1 MKSITIAGRT
11 GKNAELRRTQDG
23 TQVLSF
29 SVAVDDGYGDR
40 KKTLWFDCSLFGK
53 RGAALES
60 ILPKGTSV
68 TVSGDFS
75 TREHDGKTYLQV
87 RVNDV
92 TLQGGKPEGASK
104 PARQQSMYDRD
115 DPRTGG
121 SYGGNDMDDD
131 LPFAMEWR

>member
-53 RGAALES
+53 RGAALEP

-75 TREHDGKTYLQV
+75 TREHDGKIYLQV

-92 TLQGGKPEGASK
+92 TLQGGKPEGG
-104 PARQQSMYDRD
+104 
-115 DPRTGG
+115 RTGTSQPKASDFSG
-121 SYGGNDMDDD
+121 AYGGND
-131 LPFAMEWR
+131 LNSEIPF

>member
-87 RVNDV
+87 RVSDV
-92 TLQGGKPEGASK
+92 TLQSSRIFGDAK
-104 PARQQSMYDRD
+104 PARQQSMYDNEED
-115 DPRTGG
+115 AD
-121 SYGGNDMDDD
+121 SI
-131 LPFAMEWR
+131 PF